1 MLIFI
6 HFLFFS
12 TSISFP
18 VADVNID
25 YIRNNY
31 EQAAKDEQL
40 CKKLLHSTEVKANS
54 TLFKGYY
61 GAFQA
66 IYASHITNSSEK
78 LKHFK
83 TGKSHIEQAISSEP
97 KNVELRFVRLSVQK
111 MAPSFLG
118 YNKKIEEDKKFIQE
132 NLTSIKSSK
141 LLTMCKQLIK

>member
-12 TSISFP
+12 ASISFTTT
-18 VADVNID
+18 DVNID

-31 EQAAKDEQL
+31 EKAAKDEQL
-40 CKKLLHSTEVKANS
+40 CKRLLQSTEVKTNS

-66 IYASHITNSSEK
+66 IYASHLKNSSEK

-83 TGKSHIEQAISSEP
+83 TGKSNIEQAISSEP

-118 YNKKIEEDKKFIQE
+118 YNKKIEEDKKFIKE
-132 NLTSIKSSK
+132 NLASIKSSK
-141 LLTMCKQLIK
+141 LLTMCKQIIK